1 MWLSFGIR
9 PAKNEHKRLL
19 ILKIQ
24 SPLVTAFGLSFFLS
38 PKVGNSF
45 QTAKHHSKN
54 LHITSQKAFTTKL
67 SSLSSM
73 GACPHS
79 PTIRLNTQTLC
90 TFGKKTYIRSTQR
103 QPAERYGRVAKNKLP
118 GRIDGVPTSLAALFF
133 PYRTNTV
140 KRFPSS
146 TGLSCVSVH
155 KPISL
160 PQGQQDQTQTKIL
173 SVP

>member
-1 MWLSFGIR
+1 MGYDFYFSLFFKTIRTVFLTDFLCSWLYLFYLCTYEILMWLSFGIR

-73 GACPHS
+73 GGS
-79 PTIRLNTQTLC
+79 PPFPRLRNSDTNTLLNPQQTKILPE
-90 TFGKKTYIRSTQR
+90 KKLSLPYTKTTL
-103 QPAERYGRVAKNKLP
+103 AERYGRVAKKTP
-118 GRIDGVPTSLAALFF
+118 E
-133 PYRTNTV
+133 
-140 KRFPSS
+140 
-146 TGLSCVSVH
+146 
-155 KPISL
+155 
-160 PQGQQDQTQTKIL
+160 
-173 SVP
+173 

>member
-73 GACPHS
+73 GGS
-79 PTIRLNTQTLC
+79 PPFPRLRNSDTNTLLNPQQTKILPE
-90 TFGKKTYIRSTQR
+90 KKLSLPYTKTTL
-103 QPAERYGRVAKNKLP
+103 AERYGRVAKKTP
-118 GRIDGVPTSLAALFF
+118 EWIDGYPTSPVVFF
-133 PYRTNTV
+133 FLSPSRPPKGEHTKTNPAFTQWSV
-140 KRFPSS
+140 K
-146 TGLSCVSVH
+146 
-155 KPISL
+155 
-160 PQGQQDQTQTKIL
+160 
-173 SVP
+173 

>member
-45 QTAKHHSKN
+45 QPAKHHSKN

-73 GACPHS
+73 GARPHS
-79 PTIRLNTQTLC
+79 PRLRNSDTNTLLNPQQTKILPE
-90 TFGKKTYIRSTQR
+90 KKLSLPYTKTTL
-103 QPAERYGRVAKNKLP
+103 AERYGRVAKKHRSELTDIRHLRWYFFLIPLP
-118 GRIDGVPTSLAALFF
+118 SPKGGA
-133 PYRTNTV
+133 
-140 KRFPSS
+140 
-146 TGLSCVSVH
+146 H
-155 KPISL
+155 KDKPCLHSMEC
-160 PQGQQDQTQTKIL
+160 
-173 SVP
+173 

>member
-73 GACPHS
+73 GGS
-79 PTIRLNTQTLC
+79 PPFPRLRNSDTNTLLNPQQTKILPEKKNYLCRTQRQPLPSDTGELQKSHRSKLTDIRHLRWYFSYPPPVPQR
-90 TFGKKTYIRSTQR
+90 GSTQR
-103 QPAERYGRVAKNKLP
+103 QALP
-118 GRIDGVPTSLAALFF
+118 SLNGVLLHIKVF
-133 PYRTNTV
+133 Y
-140 KRFPSS
+140 K
-146 TGLSCVSVH
+146 H
-155 KPISL
+155 
-160 PQGQQDQTQTKIL
+160 IL
-173 SVP
+173 

>member
-73 GACPHS
+73 GARPI
-79 PTIRLNTQTLC
+79 PRLRNSDTNTLLNPQQTKILPEKNYLC
-90 TFGKKTYIRSTQR
+90 RTQR
-103 QPAERYGRVAKNKLP
+103 QPLP
-118 GRIDGVPTSLAALFF
+118 SDTGELQKKHRSELTDIRHLRWVFFFLSPSRPPKGEHTKTSPAF
-133 PYRTNTV
+133 TQWSV
-140 KRFPSS
+140 K
-146 TGLSCVSVH
+146 
-155 KPISL
+155 
-160 PQGQQDQTQTKIL
+160 
-173 SVP
+173 